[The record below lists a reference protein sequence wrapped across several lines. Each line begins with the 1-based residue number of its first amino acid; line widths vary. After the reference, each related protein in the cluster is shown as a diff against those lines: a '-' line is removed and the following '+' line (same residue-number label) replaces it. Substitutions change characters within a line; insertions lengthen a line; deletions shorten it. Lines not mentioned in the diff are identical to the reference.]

1 MILEIWCLSKVR
13 TRSAGRIGDFRNL
26 LIAFLLKAHTYYPT
40 YDIGAYYS
48 DWTLA
53 ALCWIFFMK
62 TFYNVIISILCCAK
76 EARAS
81 IVLDWLNECNL
92 SRKIVK
98 NYRIIALNRAK
109 IILPEVCMRCITSDV
124 MCKKY
129 ILKATLYA
137 HQICHQDLL
146 VLKVILLNTRNP
158 AWFLILASL
167 LERRMQRVNF
177 WLPLRTI
184 VCCIKL
190 YFGAVQLSRVSPTEW
205 LERLN

>member
-1 MILEIWCLSKVR
+1 MFSGFPCVVYARDNDLTYNSIRFDRSLKNFKKPLDTLWPQLNTKKRSEEYLVMILEIWCLSKVR
-13 TRSAGRIGDFRNL
+13 TRSAGRIGDFGNL
-26 LIAFLLKAHTYYPT
+26 LIAFSLKAHTYYPT

-129 ILKATLYA
+129 ILKAALYA
-137 HQICHQDLL
+137 TSFVTKIY
-146 VLKVILLNTRNP
+146 
-158 AWFLILASL
+158 
-167 LERRMQRVNF
+167 
-177 WLPLRTI
+177 
-184 VCCIKL
+184 L
-190 YFGAVQLSRVSPTEW
+190 Y
-205 LERLN
+205 